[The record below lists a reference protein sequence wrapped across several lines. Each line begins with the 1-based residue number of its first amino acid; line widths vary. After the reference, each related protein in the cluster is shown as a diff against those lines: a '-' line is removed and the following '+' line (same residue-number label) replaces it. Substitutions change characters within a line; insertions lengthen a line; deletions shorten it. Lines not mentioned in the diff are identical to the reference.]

1 MMKTSWLSKLIISTL
16 PVIAVQAPALAEAR
30 GDTPPPVGG
39 WFLGLEKA
47 ILIIIFGAI
56 VFLSTTTEHL
66 TTENIQY
73 LTTV

>member
-1 MMKTSWLSKLIISTL
+1 MMILAKMIISPL
-16 PVIAVQAPALAEAR
+16 PVIVVQAPALASAL
-30 GDTPPPVGG
+30 GDIPPPVGG
-39 WFLGLEKA
+39 WFLGLENA

>member
-1 MMKTSWLSKLIISTL
+1 MI
-16 PVIAVQAPALAEAR
+16 VVQAPALAAAR

-39 WFLGLEKA
+39 WFLELEMA
-47 ILIIIFGAI
+47 ILSIFGAI

>member
-1 MMKTSWLSKLIISTL
+1 MMILAKVIISPL
-16 PVIAVQAPALAEAR
+16 PVIVEQAPALAAAR

-39 WFLGLEKA
+39 WFLGLEMA

>member
-1 MMKTSWLSKLIISTL
+1 MI
-16 PVIAVQAPALAEAR
+16 VVQAPALAEAR

-47 ILIIIFGAI
+47 ILKIIFGAI

>member
-1 MMKTSWLSKLIISTL
+1 MI
-16 PVIAVQAPALAEAR
+16 VVQAPALAAAR

-39 WFLGLEKA
+39 WFLALEMA
-47 ILIIIFGAI
+47 MLIIIFGAI